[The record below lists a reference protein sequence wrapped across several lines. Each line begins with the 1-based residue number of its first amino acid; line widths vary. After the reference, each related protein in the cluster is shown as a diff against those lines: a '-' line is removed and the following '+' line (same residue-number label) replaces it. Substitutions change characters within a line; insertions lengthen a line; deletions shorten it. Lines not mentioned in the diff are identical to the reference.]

1 MAGKNTNFRRKLIPY
16 LLLAFA
22 VISALLIL
30 GGLVSNL
37 PAL

>member
-1 MAGKNTNFRRKLIPY
+1 MAGKDQNFRRNIIPY

-30 GGLVSNL
+30 GDLVSNL

>member
-1 MAGKNTNFRRKLIPY
+1 MAGKNKDLRRQLIPY

-30 GGLVSNL
+30 GDLISNFPSL
-37 PAL
+37 